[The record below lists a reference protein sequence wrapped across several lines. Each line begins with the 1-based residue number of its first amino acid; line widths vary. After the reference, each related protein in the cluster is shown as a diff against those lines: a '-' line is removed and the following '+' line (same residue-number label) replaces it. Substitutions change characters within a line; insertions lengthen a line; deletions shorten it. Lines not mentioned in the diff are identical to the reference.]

1 MAKIVILHPS
11 DELYGA
17 DKVLME
23 VVGALQ
29 AEHDVQVWLP
39 KDVTYPQAKLSSR
52 LISLGVSVLFVDL
65 PVLRSSYRSAKFL
78 PTLIARCFSTWK
90 KLREAKGDVAYIN
103 TAALAPV
110 TLVAKAARYRTV
122 LHLHEDLGS
131 AVKRIVVLPLVS
143 CSDSVVAVSSAV
155 RRRLP
160 RSAQGK
166 ISTIHNG
173 FDLAKHETPPIGP
186 PKIFLL
192 SSRWNSWKGH
202 REFLGAWEQ
211 ANLSDARLVILG
223 APPEVGQAVDVAGI
237 VASMTTSSSIDLVG
251 ETSNIDVY
259 LAACHVVVVPSVLP
273 DPLPTIAIEA
283 LAAGRPVMA
292 SNIGGLPEIIDH
304 GVTGW
309 LIDPTDT
316 NAWVAALMQANSGSG
331 NELSANSRDVFE
343 DRFSL
348 VRFRSEI
355 SSLVGSLSDD

>member
-17 DKVLME
+17 DKVLVE
-23 VVGALQ
+23 VVGALK

-39 KDVTYPQAKLSSR
+39 KDVTYSEAKLSSK
-52 LISLGVSVLFVDL
+52 LDSLGVPVLFVDL
-65 PVLRSSYRSAKFL
+65 PVFRSTYRSIRYL
-78 PTLIARCFSTWK
+78 PILISRCLSTWK
-90 KLREAKGDVAYIN
+90 KLRDTQGDVAYIN

-110 TLVAKAARYRTV
+110 TLVAKAARYRTI

-131 AVKRIVVLPLVS
+131 PVKRIVVLPLVAS
-143 CSDSVVAVSSAV
+143 ADCVVAVSSAV

-160 RSAQGK
+160 RFAQGK
-166 ISTIHNG
+166 TRTIHNG
-173 FDLAKHETPPIGP
+173 FDLPKQETPPNRRP
-186 PKIFLL
+186 RIFLL

-211 ANLSDARLVILG
+211 ANIPSARLVVLG
-223 APPEVGQAVDVAGI
+223 SPPEVGQAVDVAGI
-237 VASMTTSSSIDLVG
+237 VASMSTSSSIDLIG
-251 ETSNIDVY
+251 ETSNVDAY

-304 GVTGW
+304 GLTGW

-316 NAWVAALMQANSGSG
+316 KGWVEALKAANSGTG
-331 NELSANSRDVFE
+331 DELSGNSRDVFE
-343 DRFSL
+343 ERFSL
-348 VRFRSEI
+348 IRFRSEI
-355 SSLVGSLSDD
+355 SGLVGRLSNG